1 MQETQ
6 KTTKN
11 EWISNDE
18 DAQKFEFNFTM
29 SILKFFQKQKET
41 VENEDEDTH
50 TSGNENK
57 IILNEKN

>member
-41 VENEDEDTH
+41 VENEDEDT
-50 TSGNENK
+50 GNEN
-57 IILNEKN
+57 N